1 MKAYGVPLSR
11 VLSLLL
17 LIGFSLLVPLSAVA
31 EESPEV
37 LITAGPAW
45 NGFTNKDGHGLYHD
59 LIRLIF
65 GARFS
70 VNHLYVSTVQ
80 ANNLVAAGRAD
91 IKLCETKEV
100 PPLHLAAYPLYENA
114 YFAFFLKAKNPFWEG
129 LDSLLGKRVV
139 WREDYYSQAD
149 FPVAVN
155 VREVRSGES
164 ALMMVILGR
173 ADYYIDDRQLINE
186 SLQLA
191 KLDFDAQRYGLEV
204 VGQRSYYPVF
214 ADSERGRKLRKEFE
228 LGLEKLYRSGQ
239 LEPVYRQWGFP
250 VPHFSFPPQR
260 DRRLDRV
267 NQ

>member
-1 MKAYGVPLSR
+1 MKEYGVTLSR
-11 VLSLLL
+11 SLSLLL
-17 LIGFSLLVPLSAVA
+17 LIGLSLLIPPSVVA
-31 EESPEV
+31 EDQRGV

-59 LIRLIF
+59 LIQLIF

-70 VNHLYVSTVQ
+70 VSHLYVPTIQ

-114 YFAFFLKAKNPFWEG
+114 YFAFFLKAKNPLWGG
-129 LDSLLGKRVV
+129 LESLAGKQVV
-139 WREDYYSQAD
+139 WREGYYSQAD

-155 VREVRSGES
+155 AREVRSGES
-164 ALMMVILGR
+164 ALMMVLLGR

-191 KLDFDAQRYGLEV
+191 KLDFDAQRFGLEV
-204 VGQRSYYPVF
+204 AGQRKYYPLF
-214 ADSERGRKLRKEFE
+214 ADSERGRQLKQQFE
-228 LGLEKLYRSGQ
+228 QGIEQLYRSGK
-239 LEPVYRQWGFP
+239 LEPVYRRWGFP
-250 VPHFSFPPQR
+250 MPDFPFLRPPESGLDAVPK
-260 DRRLDRV
+260 
-267 NQ
+267 